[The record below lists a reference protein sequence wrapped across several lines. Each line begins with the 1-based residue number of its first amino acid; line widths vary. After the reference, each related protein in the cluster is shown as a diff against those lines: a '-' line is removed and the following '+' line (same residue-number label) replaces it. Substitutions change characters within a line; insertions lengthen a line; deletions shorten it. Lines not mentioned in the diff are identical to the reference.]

1 MIKSADINISVPKNE
16 WGEANPRVIETFLKY
31 VASHI
36 NRELYAPFVG
46 EIHVEKS
53 DTDSLYVCFQH
64 DRNQP
69 HTIKLAT
76 GNFDWCQYAYQFTQM
91 FCHVLSDHN
100 KLRGCENGWFHQA
113 LCQLAS
119 IFTLRRM
126 GERWHTEAPFTNWGE
141 YAKNFRTYE
150 EEVRIVHKMIFYQ
163 GYQIKNTIVPI
174 DWLSN
179 YEEEMRVI
187 SVDENIYSNRHGK
200 YWSIYGLIAYTL
212 LPVFEKYPSGWNAVR
227 HLPKSDSYIKQYLYE
242 WLKSD
247 HRSEQFISRCIECL
261 ETPITPF
268 EVPKENR
275 SRETDQYRMRENE
288 NKGKSKK
295 SSEKQSFSYKI
306 EHSSDVE
313 AALSAINNDKFW
325 YLYKS
330 LCRVSLEHDPILAY
344 VGAWSFFDSLA
355 TAMGRGK
362 GSFLEFFKPKIHKWY
377 KSDEIKRKEC
387 IAILEIIHANGNL
400 CKHSDS
406 YHILDAQELTTS
418 FGILEKLII
427 RCFELLKEKEN
438 ASPSGET
445 GR

>member
-141 YAKNFRTYE
+141 YAKNFWTYE
-150 EEVRIVHKMIFYQ
+150 EEVRIIHKMSFYQ
-163 GYQIKNTIVPI
+163 DHQIKSTIVPI

-179 YEEEMRVI
+179 HEEEMRTI
-187 SVDENIYSNRHGK
+187 SVDENTYSNRHGE
-200 YWSIYGLIAYTL
+200 YWSIYGLIAYAL
-212 LPVFEKYPSGWNAVR
+212 LPIFEKYPSGWNAVR

-242 WLKSD
+242 WL
-247 HRSEQFISRCIECL
+247 RLARGSEQFISRCIECL
-261 ETPITPF
+261 KTPITPF
-268 EVPKENR
+268 ESPKENY
-275 SRETDQYRMRENE
+275 STETDQYRMRENE
-288 NKGKSKK
+288 NKVKSK
-295 SSEKQSFSYKI
+295 EGIQEQSFSYKI
-306 EHSSDVE
+306 EHSSEVE
-313 AALSAINNDKFW
+313 VALSAIKNDKFLQ
-325 YLYKS
+325 LYKS
-330 LCRVSLEHDPILAY
+330 LRKVSLEQDPILAY
-344 VGAWSFFDSLA
+344 VEAWSFFDSLA
-355 TAMGRGK
+355 TAMGREK
-362 GSFLEFFKPKIHKWY
+362 ESFPEFFKPKINEWY
-377 KSDEIKRKEC
+377 KSAGRSRLDFMP
-387 IAILEIIHANGNL
+387 ILKTICEQGNL

-406 YHILDAQELTTS
+406 YYVPDAQELKKS
-418 FGILEKLII
+418 FGILEKFII
-427 RCFELLKEKEN
+427 KCLESLKEKEN
-438 ASPSGET
+438 VSPSGET